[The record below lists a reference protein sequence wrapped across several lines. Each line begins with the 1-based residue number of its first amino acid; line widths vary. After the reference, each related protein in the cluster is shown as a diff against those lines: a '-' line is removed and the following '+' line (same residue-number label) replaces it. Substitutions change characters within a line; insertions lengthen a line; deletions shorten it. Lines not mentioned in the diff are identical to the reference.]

1 MLRTFTHTAAVF
13 FLSASSR
20 RLIRNAVMQDNMR
33 SQQIQSRALQAI
45 QEDQRAESDTIMK
58 GWEQRQHV
66 YDEILRRQENA
77 ILGTLDVVDR
87 PVLQGEQ
94 LQRLPLEGLFSQFL
108 SPPKLARAPLRAAHD
123 VDQSVDRRGR
133 QFPARALPSES
144 CGLPSATPASAAAQ
158 SLRLPRRDCP
168 SVRRRE

>member
-58 GWEQRQHV
+58 GWEQRQQV
-66 YDEILRRQENA
+66 YDEISRRQENA
-77 ILGTLDVVDR
+77 ILGTLDVVD
-87 PVLQGEQ
+87 PTTG
-94 LQRLPLEGLFSQFL
+94 
-108 SPPKLARAPLRAAHD
+108 
-123 VDQSVDRRGR
+123 QSYKVSNYNDYHGKDCFRSSCVHLNSRGR
-133 QFPARALPSES
+133 RCEPPMM
-144 CGLPSATPASAAAQ
+144 
-158 SLRLPRRDCP
+158 
-168 SVRRRE
+168 